1 MSDHYNVAYVENCK
15 ENQYNVFSRLSCLH
29 DSDKAWYIFLEPQ
42 IMAKFLE
49 RSYNFSQDKA
59 ECDAGP
65 VMK

>member
-1 MSDHYNVAYVENCK
+1 MRLRDLMHKSQNPGGPTGLPGLPMVAAL
-15 ENQYNVFSRLSCLH
+15 Q
-29 DSDKAWYIFLEPQ
+29 
-42 IMAKFLE
+42 FLE